1 VAQPGDN
8 IPRELL
14 FPRISTYDNWAI
26 EWGYR
31 RFYEYDDPKKELP
44 MINKWI
50 MEKTADPL
58 YFFGTES
65 SPNDPRYQSEDLGN
79 NQMETNE
86 LGIRNLKYIMK
97 NLIEW
102 TSEPNKGYD
111 GLRNMHNQVFT
122 QYRRYIRHVAKW
134 VGGVYETPKRVEMEG
149 DVYTPVEKSKQKEA
163 MTFLNRHVFT
173 PQEWL
178 VPGDIINKVVTKPE
192 IIIDNAYKAV
202 FGDLLSKRVMLN
214 LYEAELQYGNKAY
227 TMTDLFADLNK
238 YMWDSAMPRDATAGL
253 YKRMGQKVYVNA
265 LCGLFTGE
273 TAIRSTDTTK
283 DNTDINS
290 MVYYQLYTL
299 RYKLSVKTSSD
310 PLESAHYSYLVKVID
325 KAFNQVFDAPVVK
338 AKE

>member
-1 VAQPGDN
+1 
-8 IPRELL
+8 
-14 FPRISTYDNWAI
+14 
-26 EWGYR
+26 
-31 RFYEYDDPKKELP
+31 

-86 LGIRNLKYIMK
+86 LGIRNLKYIMN

-102 TSEPNKGYD
+102 TSEPNKCYD

-122 QYRRYIRHVAKW
+122 QYRRYIRHVVKW
-134 VGGVYETPKRVEMEG
+134 GGGVYENPKRVEMEG
-149 DVYTPVEKSKQKEA
+149 NVYTPVEKSKQKEA

-214 LYEAELQYGNKAY
+214 LYEAELYYGNKAY

-238 YMWDSAMPRDATAGL
+238 YMWDSPMPRDATARL
-253 YKRMGQKVYVNA
+253 HKRMGQKVYVNA
-265 LCGLFTGE
+265 LCGLFTGKQLSGQQIPE
-273 TAIRSTDTTK
+273 
-283 DNTDINS
+283 DNTDINA
-290 MVYYQLYTL
+290 MVYYQLKNL
-299 RYKLSVKTSSD
+299 RYKLSIKNSSD
-310 PLESAHYSYLVKVID
+310 PLESAHNDYLVKVID